1 MTLHQGAIFAGY
13 AIQRVI
19 GVGGMGTVY
28 LARHP
33 RLPMD
38 VALKVL
44 SADLGRDP
52 AARAY
57 FEREAEIAARLQHP
71 NIVRVHDRGTEG
83 DHLWIAMDYVDGPDI
98 GQVLRDGPLAAEV
111 AVEVIAQAADGLD
124 HAHRRGVLHRDVKPA
139 NLLTTAVRQRR
150 HVYLTDFGIAR
161 SLDDT
166 TTVTTSVR
174 ATFAYAAPELLTG
187 HPLDRRADVYAL
199 GATLYRLLTDTVPYP
214 RDTLAAV
221 LHAHLHQ
228 TPPQATSCRPDL
240 PAGVDR
246 VIATAMAKDPAD
258 RYPTCTALAEAAV
271 TALRE
276 PATLP
281 APRPLPA
288 SPPLPAP
295 RPLPDSRPLPAPP
308 AVPASPSTDAG
319 QTIAGQTDA
328 GQTNAGQTDAGP
340 AAAATP
346 PPGRPPMDGSWDTP
360 TAPAPPP
367 SREPTE
373 PPVPQAKSPTITR
386 RRLLSALG
394 IAAPVAAV
402 ATAVVLLTQ
411 EDSSGRSDAPGQRDV
426 PRAGSRLRTVLTGH
440 TGLVHDVRFSPDGAL
455 VATASFDKSARLWD
469 VGAGGPVGEPL
480 TGHTD
485 RVRSVAFAPDGATLA
500 TTSADTTA
508 RLWDVRTGR
517 PLGEPL
523 SDAAGS
529 INAAAFAPDGVLL
542 ATAGSDSLIRLRG
555 VDSRQQVGAPLHG
568 HTAAVNAV
576 AFSPDGTILAS
587 AGFDMTV
594 RLWDVRARRQLGAP
608 FLGHTDRV
616 RTVIFS
622 PDASLL
628 ATTGADGTA
637 RIWDTGTHRQLGDAI
652 PGHTGGVRAVAF
664 APDGATLASGGDDGT
679 VRLWDVTTRRQLGE
693 PLTGHTDAVYAVT
706 FSPDGRLLATTGSDA
721 TLRLWEPAV

>member
-1 MTLHQGAIFAGY
+1 MALHQGAIFAGY

-98 GQVLRDGPLAAEV
+98 GRVLRDGPLAAEF

-258 RYPTCTALAEAAV
+258 R
-271 TALRE
+271 
-276 PATLP
+276 
-281 APRPLPA
+281 
-288 SPPLPAP
+288 
-295 RPLPDSRPLPAPP
+295 
-308 AVPASPSTDAG
+308 
-319 QTIAGQTDA
+319 
-328 GQTNAGQTDAGP
+328 
-340 AAAATP
+340 
-346 PPGRPPMDGSWDTP
+346 
-360 TAPAPPP
+360 
-367 SREPTE
+367 
-373 PPVPQAKSPTITR
+373 
-386 RRLLSALG
+386 
-394 IAAPVAAV
+394 
-402 ATAVVLLTQ
+402 
-411 EDSSGRSDAPGQRDV
+411 
-426 PRAGSRLRTVLTGH
+426 
-440 TGLVHDVRFSPDGAL
+440 
-455 VATASFDKSARLWD
+455 
-469 VGAGGPVGEPL
+469 
-480 TGHTD
+480 
-485 RVRSVAFAPDGATLA
+485 
-500 TTSADTTA
+500 
-508 RLWDVRTGR
+508 
-517 PLGEPL
+517 
-523 SDAAGS
+523 
-529 INAAAFAPDGVLL
+529 
-542 ATAGSDSLIRLRG
+542 
-555 VDSRQQVGAPLHG
+555 
-568 HTAAVNAV
+568 
-576 AFSPDGTILAS
+576 
-587 AGFDMTV
+587 
-594 RLWDVRARRQLGAP
+594 
-608 FLGHTDRV
+608 
-616 RTVIFS
+616 
-622 PDASLL
+622 
-628 ATTGADGTA
+628 
-637 RIWDTGTHRQLGDAI
+637 
-652 PGHTGGVRAVAF
+652 
-664 APDGATLASGGDDGT
+664 
-679 VRLWDVTTRRQLGE
+679 
-693 PLTGHTDAVYAVT
+693 
-706 FSPDGRLLATTGSDA
+706 
-721 TLRLWEPAV
+721 